1 MLAVTAAA
9 PSPRRETIVCCGL
22 VTLLSFLTYV
32 PNFWNPQAFFW
43 DENYHIASAQKYLN
57 GTFFMEPHPPLGKLL
72 IAAGEALFNFNER
85 DDQFIGTDY
94 GKDPPP
100 GFNFAGYRFFPILLG
115 FLTAPILF
123 LALTL
128 TLRSPLLALLTSF
141 LYVFDTAL
149 IVHLRG
155 AMLEPPYLF
164 GSALTILSFLL
175 LREWKD
181 HPRRFLLASLLFG
194 LSFAIVMLTKVLGAV
209 LILLPLVLLF
219 EWRKEY
225 ARCFGFLLVSIIS
238 FLVLYVAVWQVHFVI
253 ATQINPVLPDQGYYQ
268 ASAEY
273 KDILQRNAVWSPQSF
288 PIMLRDSWRF
298 VAHYGRGVP
307 RLDLCK
313 ADENGSPVFL
323 WPLGGRAVS
332 YRWET
337 PDGVAYKY
345 LYLQGNPVVWWGG
358 FLGVLASAALLFAS
372 WTLPLRERLRHPL
385 LLLTFLLL
393 YAGFMG
399 GVFLLDRVMYL
410 YHYFFP
416 LIASFFLLGL
426 VLSELR
432 QIVRWRLTDARRLG
446 IFLGLGSAVFLGF
459 LFFKPFAYYEPL
471 TDDAFKARALFP
483 LWELRCVHCPRSS
496 MFVQGVR

>member
-1 MLAVTAAA
+1 MPVVTA
-9 PSPRRETIVCCGL
+9 SPRRETFLCLVL

-57 GTFFMEPHPPLGKLL
+57 HTFFMEPHPPLGKLV

-100 GFNFAGYRFFPILLG
+100 GFNFTGYRFFPVLLSW
-115 FLTAPILF
+115 LTAPLLF
-123 LALTL
+123 LTLVLAL
-128 TLRSPLLALLTSF
+128 RNPLLALLTSF
-141 LYVFDTAL
+141 LYIFDTAL

-164 GSALTILSFLL
+164 GSVLTILAFLL

-181 HPRRFLLASLLFG
+181 RPRSFFFASFLFG
-194 LSFAIVMLTKVLGAV
+194 FSFAIVMLTKVLGLV
-209 LILLPLVLLF
+209 LILLVPVLLF
-219 EWRKEY
+219 EWRKECP
-225 ARCFGFLLVSIIS
+225 RCLRFLLTAIIS
-238 FLVLYVAVWQVHFVI
+238 FLILYVAVWQAHF
-253 ATQINPVLPDQGYYQ
+253 ALGTRINPVLPDQGFYQ

-273 KDILQRNAVWSPQSF
+273 KDILQRGAIWSPPSF
-288 PIMLRDSWRF
+288 PLMLRDSWRF
-298 VAHYGRGVP
+298 VTHYGRGVP

-313 ADENGSPVFL
+313 ADENGSPAFL
-323 WPLGGRAVS
+323 WPLGGRTIS

-345 LYLQGNPVVWWGG
+345 LYLQSNPVVWWGG
-358 FLGVLASAALLFAS
+358 LLGVLASLALLFAS
-372 WTLPLRERLRHPL
+372 LTLPLREKLHHPFL
-385 LLLTFLLL
+385 LSTFLLL

-416 LIASFFLLGL
+416 LVVSFFLLGL
-426 VLSELR
+426 SLLELR
-432 QIVRWRLTDARRLG
+432 HMFQWRLTGPRQLG
-446 IFLGLGSAVFLGF
+446 VFLGLGVATFLGF
-459 LFFKPFAYYEPL
+459 LFFKPFAYYEPI
-471 TDDAFKARALFP
+471 TDDAFKRRAFFP
-483 LWELRCVHCPRSS
+483 LWELHCVHCPRNSA
-496 MFVQGVR
+496 FVQGIR